1 VAEGICQFCH
11 APLSDHSPAELASC
25 DLDLGRRDVRRWGEP
40 APTVHD
46 ESLPIVHE
54 LVRADL
60 LSRLEFGV
68 AKYGQPL
75 RPRNSR
81 NALKDA
87 YEEALD
93 LCCYLAQALWEQEH
107 PADQVDR

>member
-11 APLSDHSPAELASC
+11 APLSDHSSAELASC
-25 DLDLGRRDVRRWGEP
+25 DLDLGRHDVRRWGEP
-40 APTVHD
+40 PPTARD

-68 AKYGQPL
+68 AKYGTEL
-75 RPRNSR
+75 RPRNGR
-81 NALKDA
+81 NALRDA

-93 LCCYLAQALWEQEH
+93 LCCYMAQALWEQEH
-107 PADQVDR
+107 PAGRADS